1 MVPSVDPCEHD
12 ALFESNALTGGSYT
26 WKTNL
31 PAGTQAMIVVDD
43 DAGNEAWSAPVSFF
57 RYFEYISDIF
67 PIVYG
72 WCRGCFVSQ
81 RTSLLQQLFLYFVH
95 LELYQ

>member
-1 MVPSVDPCEHD
+1 MPPPWYNPSDSLVLIPSPFRSTVVPSVDPCEHD

-43 DAGNEAWSAPVSFF
+43 DAGNEAWSAPVS
-57 RYFEYISDIF
+57 
-67 PIVYG
+67 
-72 WCRGCFVSQ
+72 
-81 RTSLLQQLFLYFVH
+81 LF
-95 LELYQ
+95 